1 MIGLPELQQ
10 RFVTGLLDDQP
21 DALDAWVVSDHFSAA
36 ERLGIYRNNIY
47 TGLSGA
53 LQNCF
58 AVVHQLV
65 GEDCFSQAARGYIRA
80 HPSRCGYLQRFG
92 AGFPAWLADLQA
104 TRGLAY
110 LADVARLEWARQ
122 EVYHAAEAVPFDQA
136 ALADVAPADYGRL
149 CFRIAPA
156 VRWVQSRWPV
166 QQIWE
171 LHQRPDQQDWTVD
184 LDAGG
189 QQVLVVRQGL
199 RLHQQALE
207 LPALQLLELL
217 ARGVPLGA
225 AVDQLLTADM
235 VFDLQACLQDFIAMG
250 VCTGR
255 PTLAQGE
262 GT

>member
-10 RFVTGLLDDQP
+10 RFVAGLLGDQP
-21 DALDAWVVSDHFSAA
+21 DALDAWVVSDRLSAA

-47 TGLSGA
+47 VGLVGA
-53 LQNCF
+53 LRDCF
-58 AVVHQLV
+58 PVVCQLV
-65 GEDCFSQAARGYIRA
+65 GEDCFQQAARGYIRA

-92 AGFPAWLADLQA
+92 AEFPAWLADLESMRA
-104 TRGLAY
+104 LAY
-110 LADVARLEWARQ
+110 LVDVARLEWARQ
-122 EVYHAAEAVPFDQA
+122 EVYHATDAVPFDQA

-166 QQIWE
+166 HRVWE
-171 LHQRPDQQDWTVD
+171 LHQRPDQGDWTVA

-217 ARGVPLGA
+217 AEGVPLGD
-225 AVDQLLTADM
+225 AVDQLLTADA

-255 PTLAQGE
+255 PTLA
-262 GT
+262 